1 MDKAASSAAPRT
13 FFERQLARVER
24 WGNLLPHP
32 ATLFLLLAVLVVLLS
47 WVLSSAGVSVEHPVT
62 RKAVGA
68 VDLLSVDGLRRLITG
83 LLPNFINFAPLGPVL
98 VCLLGLAAAEHSG
111 LLGACVRLVVNRASH
126 KLERAAI
133 GRLLSALG
141 RVV

>member
-47 WVLSSAGVSVEHPVT
+47 WVS
-62 RKAVGA
+62 
-68 VDLLSVDGLRRLITG
+68 
-83 LLPNFINFAPLGPVL
+83 
-98 VCLLGLAAAEHSG
+98 
-111 LLGACVRLVVNRASH
+111 
-126 KLERAAI
+126 
-133 GRLLSALG
+133 
-141 RVV
+141 

>member
-1 MDKAASSAAPRT
+1 MDHPAETVPAPT
-13 FFERQLARVER
+13 LFQRQLARVER

-32 ATLFLLLAVLVVLLS
+32 ATLFLLLGALMVLLS

-62 RKAVGA
+62 HKAVGA
-68 VDLLSVDGLRRLITG
+68 VNLLSVDGLRRLITG

-111 LLGACVRLVVNRASH
+111 LLGACVRLVVNRTPRRWLTWVVVGCGAMSH
-126 KLERAAI
+126 TA
-133 GRLLSALG
+133 G
-141 RVV
+141 